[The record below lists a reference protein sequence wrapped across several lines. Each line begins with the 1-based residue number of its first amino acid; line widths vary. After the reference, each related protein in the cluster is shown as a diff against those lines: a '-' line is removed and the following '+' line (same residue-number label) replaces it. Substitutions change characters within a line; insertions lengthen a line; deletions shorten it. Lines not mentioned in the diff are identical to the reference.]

1 MSPKFIDTVNRV
13 TDFKNVR
20 TLLVLFAIAI
30 AIFSLLVSH
39 SLVRDLETEEHNKM
53 EVFAGA
59 YRAINEA
66 DDDTD
71 LSLVQSVLS
80 GNNTIPVIVLDSNGE
95 VRDYLNVRVRDVDT
109 LTYLAKR
116 AVQMREKGNSIRIYH
131 DLSVND
137 DFTEVCYDD
146 SLMLNRLTVYPYI
159 QLGVVVIFVLVAILA
174 LLYFKKTEQN
184 RVWVGL
190 SKETAHQ
197 LGTPISSLMAWTE
210 LLKEKYDDELI
221 AEMGKDVSRLE
232 TIAERFSKVGSMP
245 EPVPEDIAEV
255 LEHALSY
262 IEHRSPATVNFVRVF
277 PERRIV
283 ANVNASLFEWVVEN
297 LCKNAVDAMDGKGT
311 LTIELFD
318 DMDNAYIEVTDTGK
332 GIQKNAFK
340 TVFLPGYTT
349 KKRGWGLGL
358 SLAKRI
364 VEEYHKGRIF
374 VKKSEIG
381 KGTVFRIEL
390 RK

>member
-109 LTYLAKR
+109 LAYLAKR

-318 DMDNAYIEVTDTGK
+318 DMDNAYIEVSDTGK